1 MDGYST
7 SFAHLAFSTVI
18 ARSKCFGDEMELAW
32 DMFLRVVKEDIACGD
47 DSMYSTSLCILDFY

>member
-1 MDGYST
+1 
-7 SFAHLAFSTVI
+7 LAFSTVI